1 MKVFDW
7 IVLTISS
14 LWLLM
19 NLAFVVWGLTSRAVR
34 SVEIKPPFLIPI
46 AGLLFVAYRIWG

>member
-19 NLAFVVWGLTSRAVR
+19 NLGLVLWALGSKAVR
-34 SVEIKPPFLIPI
+34 SVEIKPAFLIPI